1 VLLFAV
7 NVRLEHTPMPK
18 PKPFVLLAP
27 LDIMPP
33 VNLQYPVLFA
43 TQGHILAKGLHLV
56 LRVLRVI

>member
-1 VLLFAV
+1 
-7 NVRLEHTPMPK
+7 MPK